1 MSEYIEIEAEATD
14 DPLVIDFH
22 TNLDLTGV
30 QQTVEQYESRED
42 MEEGSPLAQTLAF
55 VDGIHRLRLAGQ
67 TMTVTRDPDVDWHI
81 IVADVTAAV
90 RDFFL

>member
-14 DPLVIDFH
+14 DPQRMRLW
-22 TNLDLTGV
+22 TNVSLAGEAQGV
-30 QQTVEQYESRED
+30 EEYASPAE

-55 VDGIHRLRLAGQ
+55 VEGIRRLRIEGQ
-67 TMTVTRDPDVDWHI
+67 TMIIERDEDAAWHVI
-81 IVADVTAAV
+81 IADVSAAV